1 MKLLLL
7 IAWLGNLID
16 TIATVYLAGLGYAE
30 ANPIMAQLLEYPVI
44 FVIVKMF
51 LMSGL
56 CAYLWLK
63 RSDRHAKPM
72 AIVAVIVYG
81 AIATYYAWF
90 FHAVL

>member
-72 AIVAVIVYG
+72 AVIAASVYG
-81 AIATYYAWF
+81 VITAYYMWF
-90 FHAVL
+90 FYSVL

>member
-30 ANPIMAQLLEYPVI
+30 ANPIMAQLLNYPVI

-63 RSDRHAKPM
+63 RTDKHAKPM
-72 AIVAVIVYG
+72 AIVAAGVYG
-81 AIATYYAWF
+81 AITAYYAWF
-90 FHAVL
+90 FYVL